1 MENAYRKLSD
11 RGKNNAD
18 SLIRW
23 MKEAKI
29 IKNKR
34 AEKKCRRLLKDA
46 RNGRIELHQFNEILA
61 QTAQEFQQ
69 DPELYR
75 QRLLETSERFLN
87 ALRAGAAAFQV
98 YQEEHSDEEEESE
111 RTQAKRE
118 S

>member
-34 AEKKCRRLLKDA
+34 AEKKCRRLLK
-46 RNGRIELHQFNEILA
+46 G
-61 QTAQEFQQ
+61 AQEYSFH
-69 DPELYR
+69 
-75 QRLLETSERFLN
+75 RLNE
-87 ALRAGAAAFQV
+87 G
-98 YQEEHSDEEEESE
+98 
-111 RTQAKRE
+111 
-118 S
+118 